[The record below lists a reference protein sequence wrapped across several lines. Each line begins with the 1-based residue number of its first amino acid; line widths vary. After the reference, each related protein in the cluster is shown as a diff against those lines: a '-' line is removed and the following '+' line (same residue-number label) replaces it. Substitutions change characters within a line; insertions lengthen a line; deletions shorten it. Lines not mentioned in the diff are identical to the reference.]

1 MFKMLIVV
9 ALLEISPIE
18 PDLKVSDVKRMESAV
33 KSPQKPSRDLV
44 CVVTSKSPLK
54 EIATGKM
61 FSMTFADEDQTCRMK
76 AVSFNE

>member
-1 MFKMLIVV
+1 MFKMLIV
-9 ALLEISPIE
+9 ALQEISPIE
-18 PDLKVSDVKRMESAV
+18 ADLKVSDVKRMEPAV
-33 KSPQKPSRDLV
+33 KSPQKPSRNLV

-61 FSMTFADEDQTCRMK
+61 FSMTFAEEDQTCRMK